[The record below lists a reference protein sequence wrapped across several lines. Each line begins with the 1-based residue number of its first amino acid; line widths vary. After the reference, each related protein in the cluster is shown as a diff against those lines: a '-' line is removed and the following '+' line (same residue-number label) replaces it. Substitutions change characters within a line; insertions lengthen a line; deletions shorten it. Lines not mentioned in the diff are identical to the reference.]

1 MKTVSVLR
9 LLGAVGAAFLLAAI
23 PASAQDPV
31 APPVKAEDGKVG
43 LYAGYAFFKA
53 DGGNLHGLRLS
64 PEYRLNGLAS
74 IVGDFSVEKGTI
86 SSSDTT
92 LTTYM
97 GGVRLKR
104 GIGPASVFVHAL
116 AGGVRTSSSISPFG
130 GVTISVADSGLG
142 LDGGGGIEF
151 KVTNSLKM
159 RVGADY
165 LRRKIDVAGGKTEN
179 QNDIRATV
187 GLVF

>member
-9 LLGAVGAAFLLAAI
+9 RVLGAAGAALLLAAA
-23 PASAQDPV
+23 PLCAQE
-31 APPVKAEDGKVG
+31 AAAPVKAQDGKVG

-53 DGGNLHGLRLS
+53 DDGNLHGLRLS
-64 PEYRLNGLAS
+64 PEYRLNGLIS
-74 IVGDFSVEKGTI
+74 IVGDFSMEKGTI

-92 LTTYM
+92 LTTYL
-97 GGVRLKR
+97 GGLRLKR
-104 GIGPASVFVHAL
+104 GIGSASLFIHAL

-130 GVTISVADSGLG
+130 GVTISVAESGLG
-142 LDGGGGIEF
+142 LDGGGGVEF

-165 LRRKIDVAGGKTEN
+165 LRRKIEVAGGRTEN
-179 QNDIRATV
+179 LNDIRATV
-187 GLVF
+187 GVVF

>member
-1 MKTVSVLR
+1 MKTASVVQR
-9 LLGAVGAAFLLAAI
+9 FLGAALVGLLMNAAPVA
-23 PASAQDPV
+23 AQD
-31 APPVKAEDGKVG
+31 GKLG
-43 LYAGYAFFKA
+43 LYAGYAYFKA
-53 DGGNLHGLRLS
+53 DDGNLHGLRLS

-74 IVGDFSVEKGTI
+74 LVGDFSMEKGTI

-97 GGVRLKR
+97 GGLRLKR
-104 GIGPASVFVHAL
+104 GVGPASVFVHAL

-151 KVTNSLKM
+151 KLSRFKM
-159 RVGADY
+159 RIGADY
-165 LRRKIDVAGGKTEN
+165 LRRKVDIAAGKSEN

>member
-1 MKTVSVLR
+1 MKTASVLQR
-9 LLGAVGAAFLLAAI
+9 LMGMAVAGLLLTAP
-23 PASAQDPV
+23 PAKAQDPGGP
-31 APPVKAEDGKVG
+31 AKSEESKLG

-53 DGGNLHGLRLS
+53 DDGNLHGLRLS
-64 PEYRLNGLAS
+64 PEYRLNGLVS
-74 IVGDFSVEKGTI
+74 VVGDFSMEKGTI
-86 SSSDTT
+86 ASSDTT

-104 GIGPASVFVHAL
+104 GIGSISVFVHAL

-142 LDGGGGIEF
+142 LDGGGGVEF
-151 KVTNSLKM
+151 KITGALKM

-165 LRRKIDVAGGKTEN
+165 LRRKIDIAGGKSQN